1 MTALVPRLFGEFT
14 DWFETD
20 FPLRPFLPH
29 EGHLIRVEDART
41 DREYTVRAE
50 LPGVDPE
57 QDIQV
62 LVDDDIL
69 TIQAERR
76 EHKEGTQRS
85 EFRYGMLRRAVR
97 LPSGA
102 DTEHITAKYD
112 KGVLTV
118 TVPLAAPPASAGR
131 KIPITTTE

>member
-1 MTALVPRLFGEFT
+1 MTALVPRLFGEFA
-14 DWFETD
+14 DWFESD

-41 DREYTVRAE
+41 DKEYLVRAE
-50 LPGVDPE
+50 LPGLDPE

-62 LVDDDIL
+62 SVGDGYL
-69 TIQAERR
+69 TIVAERR
-76 EHKEGTQRS
+76 EHKEETHRS

-97 LPSGA
+97 LPVTA
-102 DTEHITAKYD
+102 DAENISAAYD

-118 TVPLAAPPASAGR
+118 IVPLATPAPVGR
-131 KIPITTTE
+131 KIPVTAVVE